1 MKKRNDMQL
10 IILSVLLAVVMWAF
24 VVTSTN
30 PSVNRTFRNVPILV
44 QNNDKLENKGY
55 TIIGIDEVNDVNIK
69 LEGSRDKMVNLKES
83 DVQAS
88 IDVMNVREGI
98 QSVKVRVDTP
108 SGVNLAGV
116 DPAEININV
125 QKILTKKF
133 PVNLVIKDSLKDGKS
148 VEVKEQSLKEITV
161 KGPAS
166 EVNKIDRVE
175 VNINDPEYLDGKMHN
190 IDIHIMG
197 KDGKEVVNVERSDTD
212 LNVSF
217 TVTETKRVKIN
228 LKTYGEVASGYE
240 VKSTMVSPDD
250 LVLKGNGQVLKTID
264 NVDTYPVNISNI
276 KTDKEGDIRLNLP
289 EGVSLYDGENPVNF
303 KIVVGKKR
311 ANE

>member
-133 PVNLVIKDSLKDGKS
+133 SS
-148 VEVKEQSLKEITV
+148 
-161 KGPAS
+161 
-166 EVNKIDRVE
+166 
-175 VNINDPEYLDGKMHN
+175 
-190 IDIHIMG
+190 
-197 KDGKEVVNVERSDTD
+197 
-212 LNVSF
+212 
-217 TVTETKRVKIN
+217 
-228 LKTYGEVASGYE
+228 
-240 VKSTMVSPDD
+240 
-250 LVLKGNGQVLKTID
+250 
-264 NVDTYPVNISNI
+264 
-276 KTDKEGDIRLNLP
+276 
-289 EGVSLYDGENPVNF
+289 
-303 KIVVGKKR
+303 
-311 ANE
+311 

>member
-10 IILSVLLAVVMWAF
+10 IILSILLAVVMWAF

-108 SGVNLAGV
+108 SGVNLAGI

-125 QKILTKKF
+125 QKIITKKF

-175 VNINDPEYLDGKMHN
+175 VDINDPEYLDGKMHN
-190 IDIHIMG
+190 IDIHILG

-212 LNVSF
+212 VNVSF

-228 LKTYGEVASGYE
+228 LKTYGEVADGYE

>member
-108 SGVNLAGV
+108 SGVNLAGI

-125 QKILTKKF
+125 QKIITKKF

-175 VNINDPEYLDGKMHN
+175 VDINDPEYLDGKMHN
-190 IDIHIMG
+190 IDIHILG
-197 KDGKEVVNVERSDTD
+197 KDGKEVVNIERSDTD
-212 LNVSF
+212 VNVSF

-228 LKTYGEVASGYE
+228 LKTYGEVADGYE

>member
-175 VNINDPEYLDGKMHN
+175 VDINDPEYLDGKMHN

>member
-108 SGVNLAGV
+108 SGVNLAGI

-125 QKILTKKF
+125 QKIITKKF

-175 VNINDPEYLDGKMHN
+175 VDINDPEYLDGKMHN
-190 IDIHIMG
+190 IDIHILG

-212 LNVSF
+212 VNVSF

-228 LKTYGEVASGYE
+228 LKTYGEVADGYE

>member
-98 QSVKVRVDTP
+98 QSVRVRVDTP
-108 SGVNLAGV
+108 SGVNLASV
-116 DPAEININV
+116 DPVEININV

>member
-55 TIIGIDEVNDVNIK
+55 TIIGIDEVNNVNIK

-88 IDVMNVREGI
+88 IDVLNVREGI

-125 QKILTKKF
+125 QKIITKKF

-161 KGPAS
+161 KGPVS

-175 VNINDPEYLDGKMHN
+175 VNINDPGYLDGKMHN
-190 IDIHIMG
+190 IDIHILG

-212 LNVSF
+212 VNVSF

-228 LKTYGEVASGYE
+228 LKTYGEVADGYE

-303 KIVVGKKR
+303 KVVVGKKR

>member
-1 MKKRNDMQL
+1 MQL

-108 SGVNLAGV
+108 SGVNLAGI

-125 QKILTKKF
+125 QKIITKKF

-175 VNINDPEYLDGKMHN
+175 VDINDPEYLDGKMHN
-190 IDIHIMG
+190 IDIHILG

-212 LNVSF
+212 VNVSF

-228 LKTYGEVASGYE
+228 LKTYGEVADGYE

>member
-98 QSVKVRVDTP
+98 QSVRVRVDTP

-125 QKILTKKF
+125 QKIITKKF

-175 VNINDPEYLDGKMHN
+175 VNINDPGYLDGKMHN
-190 IDIHIMG
+190 IDIHILG

-212 LNVSF
+212 VNVSF

-228 LKTYGEVASGYE
+228 LKTYGEVADGYE